1 MITKQPVIVVEG
13 LPNIWYNIIKKTGG
27 IIVVVCKKCNSSN
40 VTVQAVT
47 EIKKKRKGV
56 LYWLFIGWWLEMIMW
71 VFLTL
76 PWLIIKIFKPK
87 EYKNKITSMAV
98 CQDCGYSWRV

>member
-1 MITKQPVIVVEG
+1 
-13 LPNIWYNIIKKTGG
+13 
-27 IIVVVCKKCNSSN
+27 VVCKKCGSSN
-40 VTVQAVT
+40 VTVQAVS